1 MALNKKNK
9 NSIGKINEPKKFNRT
24 NINNFPSNGL
34 LNKIDINKYNLLK
47 QDDQIKKLDKKIKDV
62 IGIDLLQNS
71 SNNQSYLNKI

>member
-1 MALNKKNK
+1 MLNKKNK
-9 NSIGKINEPKKFNRT
+9 NIFGVNNEPKRFNRT
-24 NINNFPSNGL
+24 NINQFPSNGL

-47 QDDQIKKLDKKIKDV
+47 QDNQIKHLDEKIKDI